1 MPANTSAT
9 WSLFIPEIW
18 RPSSK
23 GQCAKY
29 ATWHRP
35 MDPGAKMG
43 LSGRSFQPRGR
54 GQQALAAIEDS
65 ELVRQKRLCCS
76 DMQDILV
83 AGSHDHGRSSRVF
96 VFGSSSQF
104 GTLLNN
110 MEIFHRILKTAV
122 DGGAS
127 DVHLK
132 IGTPVIFRIN
142 RQLIAIEC
150 PFPTEEWM
158 NNVVQQITPA
168 HLRKRIEQERE
179 ADFSYFVPGIGRF
192 RTNLFQQRGQ
202 WCLAMRYVKTD
213 VPGFEKLG
221 LLEQIKKIAE
231 APRGI
236 VLVAG
241 STGCGKSTT
250 LAAMIEHINNN
261 FKKHII
267 TLEDPIEFVFE
278 DNQSV
283 IEQREVGLDT
293 MSFHHALKHVLRQDP
308 DIIMVG
314 EMRDDVSF
322 AAAMS
327 AADTGHLV
335 LSTLHTTTA
344 AQSVTRILDFFKAE
358 EREQVRRQ
366 LAGTLRGVICQRM
379 VPSVDGKLAP
389 ALEILVNSPLIRK
402 MLEENRLDKLTVAIE
417 TGVDDG
423 MLTFNQSLFNLVKA
437 GRVTEKEALGKASNP
452 QALEMNFK
460 GIFLNEG
467 GRIVSRQCDRLH

>member
-1 MPANTSAT
+1 
-9 WSLFIPEIW
+9 
-18 RPSSK
+18 
-23 GQCAKY
+23 
-29 ATWHRP
+29 
-35 MDPGAKMG
+35 
-43 LSGRSFQPRGR
+43 
-54 GQQALAAIEDS
+54 
-65 ELVRQKRLCCS
+65 
-76 DMQDILV
+76 
-83 AGSHDHGRSSRVF
+83 
-96 VFGSSSQF
+96 
-104 GTLLNN
+104 
-110 MEIFHRILKTAV
+110 
-122 DGGAS
+122 
-127 DVHLK
+127 
-132 IGTPVIFRIN
+132 
-142 RQLIAIEC
+142 
-150 PFPTEEWM
+150 
-158 NNVVQQITPA
+158 
-168 HLRKRIEQERE
+168 
-179 ADFSYFVPGIGRF
+179 
-192 RTNLFQQRGQ
+192 
-202 WCLAMRYVKTD
+202 MRYVKTD
-213 VPGFEKLG
+213 VPGFEELG

-236 VLVAG
+236 VLLAG

-314 EMRDDVSF
+314 EMRDDISF

-366 LAGTLRGVICQRM
+366 LAGALRGVVCQRM
-379 VPSVDGKLAP
+379 VDTVENKITP
-389 ALEILVNSPLIRK
+389 ALEIMLNTPLIK
-402 MLEENRLDKLTVAIE
+402 KLIEENRLDKLSSAIE
-417 TGVDDG
+417 TGTDDG
-423 MLTFNQSLFNLVKA
+423 MISFNQSLFNLVKS
-437 GRVTEKEALGKASNP
+437 GRVTEKEALSKATNP

-460 GIFLNEG
+460 GIFLDEG
-467 GRIVSRQCDRLH
+467 RRIIS